1 MIRRLKALLS
11 CALAMLS
18 LTGPAAAASIDA
30 ADWRAY
36 ADAFVEPNGRVVD
49 TANGRIS
56 HTEGQGYGMLLA
68 FLADDRGDFE
78 RIWSF
83 TRTEMLLRDDGLAM
97 WRWDPAST
105 PRVTDPNNASDG
117 DILIAYA
124 LGLAGRAWQRADLTN
139 AGAALATSIADKVV
153 VQHGGAPILLP
164 GVDGYGSDARDDGP
178 VVNLSYWVFEAFPV
192 LQQLAPGADWEALSQ
207 NGIAL
212 TKRSL
217 GPDRPLPPEWLSVE
231 TVPRPAK
238 GFKDEFGYNA
248 IRIPLYL
255 IRGEIAEPE
264 LIRSLISAMA
274 PDGTAVNLVDL
285 TNGQVT
291 ERLTDPGYRILPALA
306 ACALDK
312 TAIPAELR
320 QFQPT
325 LYYPSTLH
333 LLSLAYVAER
343 HPECLS

>member
-1 MIRRLKALLS
+1 M
-11 CALAMLS
+11 
-18 LTGPAAAASIDA
+18 
-30 ADWRAY
+30 
-36 ADAFVEPNGRVVD
+36 
-49 TANGRIS
+49 
-56 HTEGQGYGMLLA
+56 
-68 FLADDRGDFE
+68 
-78 RIWSF
+78 
-83 TRTEMLLRDDGLAM
+83 
-97 WRWDPAST
+97 
-105 PRVTDPNNASDG
+105 
-117 DILIAYA
+117 
-124 LGLAGRAWQRADLTN
+124 
-139 AGAALATSIADKVV
+139 
-153 VQHGGAPILLP
+153 
-164 GVDGYGSDARDDGP
+164 
-178 VVNLSYWVFEAFPV
+178 
-192 LQQLAPGADWEALSQ
+192 LQQLAPGTDWAALSQ

-264 LIRSLISAMA
+264 LIRGLISAMA